1 LSTPRYGLR
10 RFGLFAALVAIA
22 LVGSGFLYVRSRS
35 ADFDRHARVLEAF
48 GSVRHLSE
56 LLSKQVLAARFGLLN
71 QYDPLTST
79 ELSLLDARNDLGARI
94 EATVEVEESLGKALE
109 LLDQSVKQQRFRV
122 EHFKAENSVLKNSV
136 YYLPTAAQDAE
147 LSSAEAPATGA
158 ARTDQ
163 ASIVLHQLVRAAL
176 VYNVIGDQTARNAH
190 LAAVSRLA
198 NVETGAPAELRPHL
212 KTVLAHASVI
222 GRKQPAV
229 DRWVKEVVESDL
241 RDRLKSLEDTYQDRF
256 GETVAISNR
265 YRRILY
271 GWSLFLLLAVA
282 AAGLQLKKLYADL
295 EQRVADRTA
304 ELRTALAALW
314 GEMKLARKI
323 QEALVPT
330 APILENCEVAVS
342 MRPTEEVGGDY
353 YDVIHTQSNEWI
365 LIGDVSGHGVP
376 AGLIMMM
383 CQTAVRTVLRRDP
396 DIMPD
401 RLLSTVNT
409 VLTENIRQLGENKYM
424 TISALRRDPD
434 GRVFFAGAH
443 QDICVYRAASDSV
456 ECIETEGLWLGL
468 KDSIDEELVTQSFQ
482 LGPGDVLL
490 LYTDGIIEASRD
502 GSLFDAG
509 GVRDVLGKARGKS
522 AQQVLSELFTA
533 LRDFK
538 LNDDATVLV
547 IRQLNNSLP
556 AKRLDARRSELDSVV
571 ESR

>member
-1 LSTPRYGLR
+1 LSTPTSGLR
-10 RFGLFAALVAIA
+10 RFGLSAALVAVA
-22 LVGSGFLYVRSRS
+22 LAGSGFLYARSRS
-35 ADFDRHARVLEAF
+35 ADFDRHARVLEAL

-79 ELSLLDARNDLGARI
+79 ELSLLDARGELGARI
-94 EATVEVEESLGKALE
+94 EAAVEVDDSLQTALAQ
-109 LLDQSVKQQRFRV
+109 LDQAVQQQRFRV
-122 EHFKAENSVLKNSV
+122 ERFKAENSVLRNSV

-147 LSSAEAPATGA
+147 TSFSEAPATGA
-158 ARTDQ
+158 ARTNET
-163 ASIVLHQLVRAAL
+163 AIAVHQLVRAAL
-176 VYNVIGDQTARNAH
+176 VYNVVGDQTARNAH
-190 LAAVSRLA
+190 MAAVSRLA
-198 NVETGAPAELRPHL
+198 SVETGASAELRPHL
-212 KTVLAHASVI
+212 KTVLAHAGVI
-222 GRKQPAV
+222 GQKQPAV
-229 DRWVKEVVESDL
+229 DRWVKEVVDSDL
-241 RDRLKSLEDTYQDRF
+241 RDRLKSLEDAYQGRF
-256 GETVAISNR
+256 GETVVTSNR

-271 GWSLFLLLAVA
+271 GWSLFLLLAVT

-295 EQRVADRTA
+295 ERRVADRTV

-342 MRPTEEVGGDY
+342 MKPTEEVGGDY
-353 YDVIHTQSNEWI
+353 YDVIHTRNNEWI

-401 RLLSTVNT
+401 RLLSMVNT

-468 KDSIDEELVTQSFQ
+468 KDSIDEALVTQSFQ
-482 LGPGDVLL
+482 LGTGDVLL

-502 GSLFDAG
+502 GSLFDVG
-509 GVRDVLGKARGKS
+509 GVRDVLGRARGKS

-556 AKRLDARRSELDSVV
+556 AGRVDARRSEAGSVV
-571 ESR
+571 ESH

>member
-1 LSTPRYGLR
+1 LSSLR
-10 RFGLFAALVAIA
+10 RFGLSAALVVVA
-22 LVGSGFLYVRSRS
+22 LVGSGFLYLRSRS
-35 ADFDRHARVLEAF
+35 ADFDRHARVLAAV
-48 GSVRHLSE
+48 GSARHLSE

-79 ELSLLDARNDLGARI
+79 ELSLLDARDELGDRI
-94 EATVEVEESLGKALE
+94 AATVQVDGPLTTVLHE
-109 LLDQSVKQQRFRV
+109 LDESVKAQRLRV
-122 EHFKAENSVLKNSV
+122 ERFKAENSVLRNSV

-147 LSSAEAPATGA
+147 LSLAQAPVGT
-158 ARTDQ
+158 ARIDETSL
-163 ASIVLHQLVRAAL
+163 AVHQLVKAAL
-176 VYNVIGDQTARNAH
+176 VYNLVGDQTARNLH
-190 LAAVSRLA
+190 LDAVSRLSA
-198 NVETGAPAELRPHL
+198 LEPKATSELRPYL
-212 KTVLAHASVI
+212 KTVLAHANVI
-222 GRKQPAV
+222 SQKQPSV
-229 DRWVKEVVESDL
+229 DRRVKEVVDSDL
-241 RDRLKSLEDTYQDRF
+241 RDRLKSLEDAYQGRF
-256 GETVAISNR
+256 GETVVTSNR

-271 GWSLFLLLAVA
+271 GWSLFLLLAVTV
-282 AAGLQLKKLYADL
+282 AGLQLRKLYADL

-330 APILENCEVAVS
+330 APLLENCEVAVS
-342 MRPTEEVGGDY
+342 MKPTEEVGGDY
-353 YDVIHTQSNEWI
+353 YDVIRTRNNEWI

-401 RLLSTVNT
+401 RLLSMVNS

-443 QDICVYRAASDSV
+443 QDICVYRAATDSV

-468 KDSIDEELVTQSFQ
+468 KESIDEALVTQSFQ
-482 LGPGDVLL
+482 LGSGDVLL

-502 GSLFDAG
+502 GSLFDVG
-509 GVRDVLGKARGKS
+509 GVRGVLAKARGKS

-533 LRDFK
+533 LGDFK
-538 LNDDATVLV
+538 LHDDATVLV

-556 AKRLDARRSELDSVV
+556 AKRPDARRSEVDSVA
-571 ESR
+571 ESH

>member
-1 LSTPRYGLR
+1 LSTQASSLR

-22 LVGSGFLYVRSRS
+22 VFGSGFLYVRSRS
-35 ADFDRHARVLEAF
+35 ADFDRHARVLEAL
-48 GSVRHLSE
+48 GSARQLHE

-79 ELSLLDARNDLGARI
+79 ELSLVDARDELESRI
-94 EATVEVEESLGKALE
+94 AATVEVDGRLATALHD
-109 LLDQSVKQQRFRV
+109 LDESVKAQRVRV
-122 EHFKAENSVLKNSV
+122 ERFKAENSVLRNSV

-147 LSSAEAPATGA
+147 LSLAQVPATGV
-158 ARTDQ
+158 ARSDETSV
-163 ASIVLHQLVRAAL
+163 AVHQLVKAAL
-176 VYNVIGDQTARNAH
+176 VYNLVGDQTARTLH
-190 LAAVSRLA
+190 LEAVSRLSGLEPRA
-198 NVETGAPAELRPHL
+198 AAELRPHL
-212 KTVLAHASVI
+212 KTVLAHAAVI
-222 GRKQPAV
+222 GKKQPSV
-229 DRWVKEVVESDL
+229 DRWVKEVVDSDL
-241 RDRLKSLEDTYQDRF
+241 RDRLKTLEDTYQGRF
-256 GETVAISNR
+256 GETVATSNR

-271 GWSLFLLLAVA
+271 GWSLFLLFAVTL
-282 AAGLQLKKLYADL
+282 AGLQLRKLYADL
-295 EQRVADRTA
+295 EQRVAERTA

-323 QEALVPT
+323 QEALVPS
-330 APILENCEVAVS
+330 APVLDNCEVAVS
-342 MRPTEEVGGDY
+342 MKPTEEVGGDY
-353 YDVIHTQSNEWI
+353 YDVIRTRNNEWI

-383 CQTAVRTVLRRDP
+383 CQTAVRTVLRQDP
-396 DIMPD
+396 EIMPD
-401 RLLSTVNT
+401 RLLSMVNS

-434 GRVFFAGAH
+434 GRVYFAGAH

-468 KDSIDEELVTQSFQ
+468 KDSIDEALVTQSFQ
-482 LGPGDVLL
+482 LGSGDVLL
-490 LYTDGIIEASRD
+490 LYTDGIIEAMRD
-502 GSLFDAG
+502 GSLFDVG
-509 GVRDVLGKARGKS
+509 GVRDVLAKARGKS

-556 AKRLDARRSELDSVV
+556 AKQPGTRLGDHDSLA
-571 ESR
+571 ENR

>member
-1 LSTPRYGLR
+1 MSTPSSSLR
-10 RFGLFAALVAIA
+10 RFGLLAALVAVA
-22 LVGSGFLYVRSRS
+22 LLGSGFLYVRSRS
-35 ADFDRHARVLEAF
+35 ADFDRHARVLEAL

-79 ELSLLDARNDLGARI
+79 ELGLLDARDELGARI
-94 EATVEVEESLGKALE
+94 EATVDVDQSLATALE
-109 LLDQSVKQQRFRV
+109 QLDQSVQQQRSRV
-122 EHFKAENSVLKNSV
+122 ERFKAENSVLRNSV

-147 LSSAEAPATGA
+147 LSFSEAPATGSA
-158 ARTDQ
+158 WTNETSMA
-163 ASIVLHQLVRAAL
+163 VHQLVRAAL

-190 LAAVSRLA
+190 MAALSRLA
-198 NVETGAPAELRPHL
+198 SVETSAPAELRQHL

-222 GRKQPAV
+222 GQKQPAV
-229 DRWVKEVVESDL
+229 DRSVKEVVDSDL
-241 RDRLKSLEDTYQDRF
+241 RDRLRSLEDAYQGRF
-256 GETVAISNR
+256 GETVVTSNR

-271 GWSLFLLLAVA
+271 GWSLLLLIAVT
-282 AAGLQLKKLYADL
+282 AAGLQLKRLYADL

-353 YDVIHTQSNEWI
+353 YDVISTRNNEWI

-401 RLLSTVNT
+401 RLLSMVNT

-424 TISALRRDPD
+424 TISALRREPD

-468 KDSIDEELVTQSFQ
+468 KDSIDEALVTQSFQ
-482 LGPGDVLL
+482 LGTGDVLL

-502 GSLFDAG
+502 GSLFDVG
-509 GVRDVLGKARGKS
+509 GVRDVLAKARGKS
-522 AQQVLSELFTA
+522 AQEVLSELFTA

-556 AKRLDARRSELDSVV
+556 AKRSDARRSELDSVA